1 MTKISARQEELH
13 KHRIDF
19 SKAPCIYWSD
29 ATKISYLQRR
39 IIVWSIMYYEHNE
52 SCVSDLVYDA
62 VSYQLVELQNSVSKE
77 QVRASTYYYAMHDF
91 DGSTGFDIPSR
102 LTKYDREYL
111 THIACMVYNMWLKDT
126 GRKRKRRTK
135 NDNSKRPAK

>member
-1 MTKISARQEELH
+1 MNARENELY
-13 KHRIDF
+13 KYRIDF
-19 SKAPCIYWSD
+19 SKMPCVYWSD
-29 ATKISYLQRR
+29 STKISYLQRR

-77 QVRASTYYYAMHDF
+77 EFEKSTYYYAMYNF

-102 LTKYDREYL
+102 LTKHDREYL
-111 THIACMVYNMWLKDT
+111 TNMANIIYNVWSRNANQK
-126 GRKRKRRTK
+126 KRRIS
-135 NDNSKRPAK
+135 NDNSKRLAK